1 MIRFLV
7 VIFFLSVRLSS
18 QVMWQINTDTIITYN
33 YLDGD
38 EFSGTEVSQEKW
50 KSWYG
55 WARSIYSNKEQQYY
69 SEFKNH
75 EVKNGC
81 LYLIPKR
88 EDLEARVI
96 DWMGDNDSIKSG
108 GGKFYGFNKRSW
120 RYTSGLIQTKKE
132 FLKGY
137 FEIKF
142 KAPSE
147 KGLWPAFWVYGGSPN
162 EEIDFMELK
171 GEREDQI
178 HVDTHCKDCDMVRN
192 FIGQKRSFG
201 GWIKLDGQLD
211 EGFNVVSG
219 VWDDTEI
226 KYYLNGKCIAV
237 SKVEFNKPKALAANV
252 AIADD
257 NGPFHPGPDK
267 KTKEF
272 SPLVIDY
279 IRVWTKENS
288 EAKQLLKNSDANPKP
303 DNTEAKRHPKMLY
316 GKPSEHKNEGIFVSV
331 FLKEDGS
338 LKLFCNGLPAKETYF
353 IKVSE
358 GGKVLL
364 EKTSSERELDL
375 PFKVS
380 GKTKVEVLYRGK
392 KAEKSF

>member
-1 MIRFLV
+1 MIRGFV
-7 VIFFLSVRLSS
+7 FFFFISIQLSS
-18 QVMWQINTDTIITYN
+18 QVLWQINTDTIIVYN
-33 YLDGD
+33 YNDGD

-75 EVKNGC
+75 EVKDGC
-81 LYLIPKR
+81 LYITPKR
-88 EDLEARVI
+88 EDLEAKMI

-108 GGKFYGFNKRSW
+108 GGKFYGLNKRSW
-120 RYTSGLIQTKKE
+120 KYTSGLIQTKKE
-132 FLKGY
+132 FLRGY

-178 HVDTHCKDCDMVRN
+178 HVDTHCRDCDMVRN

-201 GWIKLDGQLD
+201 GWIKLDGKLN

-219 VWDDTEI
+219 SWDENEVR
-226 KYYLNGKCIAV
+226 YYLNGKCIAI
-237 SKVEFNKPKALAANV
+237 SKVQFSKPKALAANV

-257 NGPFHPGPDK
+257 KGPFHPGPDK
-267 KTKEF
+267 NTKEF
-272 SPLVIDY
+272 SPFIIDY
-279 IRVWTKENS
+279 IRVWSKEDGQ
-288 EAKQLLKNSDANPKP
+288 EDQVLKTTDANPKP

-316 GKPSEHKNEGIFVSV
+316 GKKADHSTDGIFVSV
-331 FLKEDGS
+331 FPKEDGT
-338 LKLFCNGLPAKETYF
+338 LKLFCNGLDRKESYSVK
-353 IKVSE
+353 ISE
-358 GGKVLL
+358 GDKILFN
-364 EKTSSERELDL
+364 ETTSERELEL
-375 PFKVS
+375 PFKIS
-380 GKTKVEVLYRGK
+380 GNTRVEVSWRNRTAAK
-392 KAEKSF
+392 TF